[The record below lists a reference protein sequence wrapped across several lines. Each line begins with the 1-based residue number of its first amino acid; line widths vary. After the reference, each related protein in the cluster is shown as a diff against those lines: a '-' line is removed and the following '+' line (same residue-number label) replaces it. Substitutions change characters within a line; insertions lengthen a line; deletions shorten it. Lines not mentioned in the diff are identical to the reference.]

1 MLAAINRLCFE
12 TQGESDLK
20 NDFNQN
26 CKLPLSA
33 TFIYVDWIEWHII
46 IPALPRSSF
55 IYSQFPLFRSLS
67 HGRSLSFSRAEVCLV
82 ILKRCFNIYLR
93 TQSLFGN
100 LIFRQLSFVTNLNKK
115 EILRKNDISWE
126 RCNSFNFPVQFFHH

>member
-46 IPALPRSSF
+46 IPALPRSFLFILSF
-55 IYSQFPLFRSLS
+55 LSFTLSLS
-67 HGRSLSFSRAEVCLV
+67 WTV
-82 ILKRCFNIYLR
+82 
-93 TQSLFGN
+93 SLF
-100 LIFRQLSFVTNLNKK
+100 FS
-115 EILRKNDISWE
+115 
-126 RCNSFNFPVQFFHH
+126 C

>member
-12 TQGESDLK
+12 TQGESELK

-46 IPALPRSSF
+46 IPALPRSSLF
-55 IYSQFPLFRSLS
+55 ILGFLSVSNVLSLS
-67 HGRSLSFSRAEVCLV
+67 LVRNFVSRNASDSSKSILGLDPFSVM
-82 ILKRCFNIYLR
+82 
-93 TQSLFGN
+93 
-100 LIFRQLSFVTNLNKK
+100 
-115 EILRKNDISWE
+115 
-126 RCNSFNFPVQFFHH
+126 

>member
-46 IPALPRSSF
+46 IPALPRSSLF
-55 IYSQFPLFRSLS
+55 ILSFLSFTLSLS
-67 HGRSLSFSRAEVCLV
+67 LGRSLSFSRAEVCLV
-82 ILKRCFNIYLR
+82 ILKRCFNIYLQ

-115 EILRKNDISWE
+115 EILRKK
-126 RCNSFNFPVQFFHH
+126 